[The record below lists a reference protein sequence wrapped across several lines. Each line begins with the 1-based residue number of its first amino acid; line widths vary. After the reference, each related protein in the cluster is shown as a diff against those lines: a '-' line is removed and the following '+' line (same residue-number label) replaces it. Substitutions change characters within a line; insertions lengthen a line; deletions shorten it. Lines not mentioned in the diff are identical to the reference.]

1 MKRKIRKFYQAV
13 IAELTEHKNTF
24 FVYLGLRLLVL
35 GILIL
40 QIFHQNYENAFLC
53 ILTLILMITPS
64 VIQATLKV
72 EFPSPLEIIVLIF
85 IFSAEILGEIRSFY
99 MRFLYWDTVLH
110 TLNGFLCAAI
120 GFSLVDIMNR
130 QRKMKIDLSPLFMAI
145 TAFCFSMTIGVLWE
159 FYEFGADNILKLDM
173 QKDRIVQRISSVEL
187 NESGENTPV
196 KINNIEKTEIY
207 SKDGTIT
214 TIENGYLDIGIIDTM
229 KDLFVNFIGAIAYSF
244 IGYAYIKNREKYKFA
259 KNFIPVKE

>member
-40 QIFHQNYENAFLC
+40 QILHQNYENAFLC
-53 ILTLILMITPS
+53 ILTLILMIIPS

-130 QRKMKIDLSPLFMAI
+130 QRKMKIARHFNSGGIHSQEMRKAIDQSVARIYEMKYEVLKMAGDFHS
-145 TAFCFSMTIGVLWE
+145 AAGGS
-159 FYEFGADNILKLDM
+159 LD
-173 QKDRIVQRISSVEL
+173 
-187 NESGENTPV
+187 GNT
-196 KINNIEKTEIY
+196 ETY
-207 SKDGTIT
+207 SK
-214 TIENGYLDIGIIDTM
+214 
-229 KDLFVNFIGAIAYSF
+229 
-244 IGYAYIKNREKYKFA
+244 
-259 KNFIPVKE
+259 